1 MSAQKQHNQACG
13 SEEIVAYLDGDL
25 DGEASARLEEHLA
38 ECARCDRELKAQQ
51 RLLRE
56 LEFALAE
63 DVSVEMPENF
73 ARVVAARAQSDLSGV
88 RAPHERRRAFYLS
101 ASLAVIAF
109 ILLGGATFG
118 ESIFSPV
125 RSVWKCFAAIL
136 SFLGHALYDLGAGF
150 AVISRGVGG
159 HMIFESRSLSLFVF
173 LLFASALFM
182 LRRLIIGYHRAPV
195 E

>member
-1 MSAQKQHNQACG
+1 MKAQPHDNQACR

-25 DGEASARLEEHLA
+25 GVEASRLLEEHLA
-38 ECARCDRELKAQQ
+38 GCAYCAGELKAQE

-73 ARVVAARAQSDLSGV
+73 ARTVAARAQSDLSGV
-88 RAPHERRRAFYLS
+88 RAPHERRRAFYLCATL
-101 ASLAVIAF
+101 ASLAF
-109 ILLGGATFG
+109 MLLGGATFG
-118 ESIFSPV
+118 ESIFSPL
-125 RSVWKCFAAIL
+125 RSVWKCFAAIFGFL
-136 SFLGHALYDLGAGF
+136 SHALYDLGAGL

-159 HMIFESRSLSLFVF
+159 HVLFESRSLTLLVS

-182 LRRLIIGYHRAPV
+182 LRRLIIGYHRATV